1 MNTTRLYL
9 PLMRQ
14 RADETA
20 REAERLGRPHAALRD
35 RDSQR
40 AHEPVTV
47 RLAAPDDATALERL
61 AQLDSARR
69 LPAAPL
75 LIGERAEHPVAAL
88 SLSDGAIVANPFV
101 LTADVVALLRLRA
114 NQLRRGSQGE
124 PRGRRRALGWRLLR
138 AGG

>member
-1 MNTTRLYL
+1 MNNARLYL
-9 PLMRQ
+9 ALMRQ

-20 REAERLGRPHAALRD
+20 REAERLGPVYAALRD
-35 RDSQR
+35 RDSHR

-47 RLAAPDDATALERL
+47 RLAAGDDAPALERL
-61 AQLDSARR
+61 AQLDSAS

-88 SLSDGAIVANPFV
+88 SLSDGAIVADPFV
-101 LTADVVALLRLRA
+101 PTADVVALLHLRA
-114 NQLRRGSQGE
+114 NQLRRGSQGGG
-124 PRGRRRALGWRLLR
+124 RGRRRARAWRLLR

>member
-1 MNTTRLYL
+1 MNTTRLYV
-9 PLMRQ
+9 PLIRQ
-14 RADETA
+14 RTAETA
-20 REAERLGRPHAALRD
+20 REAERLGPLYAALRD
-35 RDSQR
+35 RDAER

-47 RLAAPDDATALERL
+47 RLAAPDDAAALERL
-61 AQLDSARR
+61 AQLDSAT

-88 SLSDGAIVANPFV
+88 SLSDGAIVADPFV
-101 LTADVVALLRLRA
+101 PTADVVALLRLRA

>member
-1 MNTTRLYL
+1 MSTTRLYL
-9 PLMRQ
+9 ALMRQ
-14 RADETA
+14 RANQTA
-20 REAERLGRPHAALRD
+20 REAERLGPLYAALRD

-61 AQLDSARR
+61 AQLDSAT

-88 SLSDGAIVANPFV
+88 SLSDGAIVADPFV
-101 LTADVVALLRLRA
+101 PTADVVALLRLRA
-114 NQLRRGSQGE
+114 NQLRRGPQSD
-124 PRGRRRALGWRLLR
+124 PRSRRRALGWRLLR